1 MEYIEQLEENN
12 AILNR
17 KLDMNDNLE
26 KKNQQNIEK

>member
-26 KKNQQNIEK
+26 KKNQQNI